1 MKGYETIEEGKTG
14 RKNGKE
20 GPCLT
25 ISDFPLQRYC
35 NSFAVTLQK
44 VCRTLQ
50 WEVTDGQNSN
60 GILASRLL
68 KIVYN
73 PRAHF
78 LGTVF
83 VATFYLNLRCTYI
96 RIE

>member
-1 MKGYETIEEGKTG
+1 MKRLKKEIWEG
-14 RKNGKE
+14 R
-20 GPCLT
+20 T
-25 ISDFPLQRYC
+25 ISDNQRLPTAKMVHA
-35 NSFAVTLQK
+35 F
-44 VCRTLQ
+44 CRTLQ

-73 PRAHF
+73 PNAHF

-83 VATFYLNLRCTYI
+83 VSTFYLNLRCTYI

>member
-1 MKGYETIEEGKTG
+1 MKRLKKE
-14 RKNGKE
+14 NGKE
-20 GPCLT
+20 EPYLT
-25 ISDFPLQRYC
+25 ISDFPLQDGAC
-35 NSFAVTLQK
+35 F
-44 VCRTLQ
+44 CRTLQ

-73 PRAHF
+73 PNAHF

-83 VATFYLNLRCTYI
+83 VSTFYLNLRCTYI

>member
-35 NSFAVTLQK
+35 NCFAARLQQLCSDTAK
-44 VCRTLQ
+44 GLQ
-50 WEVTDGQNSN
+50 NFTMGS
-60 GILASRLL
+60 
-68 KIVYN
+68 Y
-73 PRAHF
+73 
-78 LGTVF
+78 
-83 VATFYLNLRCTYI
+83 
-96 RIE
+96 

>member
-1 MKGYETIEEGKTG
+1 MKRLKKEKWEG
-14 RKNGKE
+14 R
-20 GPCLT
+20 T
-25 ISDFPLQRYC
+25 ISDNQRLPTAKMVHA
-35 NSFAVTLQK
+35 F
-44 VCRTLQ
+44 CRTLQ
-50 WEVTDGQNSN
+50 WEVTDEQNGN
-60 GILASRLL
+60 ETLLSRLL

>member
-1 MKGYETIEEGKTG
+1 MKRLKKEKWEG
-14 RKNGKE
+14 R
-20 GPCLT
+20 T
-25 ISDFPLQRYC
+25 ISDNQRL
-35 NSFAVTLQK
+35 STAKMVHAF
-44 VCRTLQ
+44 CRTLQ

-73 PRAHF
+73 PSAHF

-83 VATFYLNLRCTYI
+83 VSTFYLNLRCTYI

>member
-1 MKGYETIEEGKTG
+1 MKRLKKEKWEGS
-14 RKNGKE
+14 
-20 GPCLT
+20 T
-25 ISDFPLQRYC
+25 ISDNQRLPTAKMVHA
-35 NSFAVTLQK
+35 F
-44 VCRTLQ
+44 CRTLQ